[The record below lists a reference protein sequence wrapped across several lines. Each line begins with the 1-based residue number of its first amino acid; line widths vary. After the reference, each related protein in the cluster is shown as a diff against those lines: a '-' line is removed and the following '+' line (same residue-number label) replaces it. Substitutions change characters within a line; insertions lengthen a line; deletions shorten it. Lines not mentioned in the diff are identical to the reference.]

1 MIPSVNIVPI
11 RDINGPAA
19 RQYASRDTVY
29 VSPSGK
35 DGYLG
40 ASPNLPL
47 RSVKGIKRELSK
59 LKSGDSKKI
68 NVDHLDGEYRADQF
82 FFDGDEYLYFK
93 HDEAGDDVYSVDFRA
108 VNKGKV
114 VIDNSITYYGFEE
127 IGDLWRIKIN
137 YEDIRKCNMFGFV
150 NDVRT
155 VPARWPKYGCLSEF
169 NTVTYGGITYMKCV
183 DSTGFLQSIF
193 EYVRDGGDKNHI
205 GVTGTIDFMGF
216 LKNSTL
222 PAISATI
229 PNIAYNPSFFYIPQ
243 LGTHKGIQVYANQFT
258 IKIPTLNKNGVSE
271 SFWFSSQDITQQM
284 MSASPTFVNLY
295 YNSVEEF
302 VTFLEEN
309 PEEKNVIYYKA
320 YDEDLAKVSSL
331 YPQMR
336 IDTSHYNYFFE
347 GTSLENLFEYKNVV
361 IPAGINYWYY
371 DNKGLFAPHI
381 YEPSNLNPTIVCSEL
396 GENTIIKE
404 NGEYYFYYNPTP
416 ENISQGIDNCR
427 LQTYNIGNVD
437 GWTSNG
443 NPRHGTK
450 SYGYCVKSTEG
461 YVYYDINKQDT
472 YSTGFTITKPT
483 NVSFTDLNF
492 KYCQAPI
499 TLNNAVSG
507 WSVSDGST
515 VNNLISQY
523 SSSIAISGCE
533 IYNTFGSAVMIRNTS
548 NAKILK
554 NLIYSCEGSGIQY
567 HGGHDIIINNNIVKS
582 CQQVDTRL
590 NTDFCD
596 VGTIDIEGQ
605 YTGSHAIGVITLT
618 GVDMS
623 HNECGYSGNGIVT
636 AVTQDLSSHH
646 NKIYNAGFGANSDM
660 VTFHNSFSYPKAGR
674 YSYNYN
680 NLIYNARASSNNNFL
695 GNLIYYDGRTSNQ
708 KTYNNILANGQTGI
722 QFTCNTNCSVE
733 NNIFYGNKVTAI
745 THKSNNGDM
754 PVSVNFNRNIFVA
767 GSAFNNTPSPAFIGW
782 NGQSPPMRSVS
793 TNPYYAD
800 IKSNTGTTTGTSRPL
815 FAWNSKIR
823 YAAVAGGGVGT
834 VTDPQILF
842 NGNNWIIGDRTGNT
856 ASPDFLTYRISSFDT
871 SGYQYPWEVPDDRWI
886 KLNNSTSTVYTTFSA
901 VRRSGTRR
909 SNTTGP
915 TLTSNNNLFW
925 STLPQST
932 TILNQNNSNFFRYN
946 GSIPFSGING
956 YANIPD
962 PGRYND
968 NSVPSVFGE
977 IALIETQSLIQ
988 DPLFIDPINKD
999 FRLVPNSPALDVG
1012 FVEIDQSNIGVYN
1025 TDEDPYWTLS
1035 AINLEPQPAI
1045 YGNSRWADYTTI
1057 PFPYNSLIEYKTN
1070 YITSED
1076 DRYLLTE
1083 LGDPLISG

>member
-59 LKSGDSKKI
+59 LKIGNSKKI
-68 NVDHLDGEYRADQF
+68 SVDHLDGEYRADQF
-82 FFDGDEYLYFK
+82 FFDGDKYLYFK

-114 VIDNSITYYGFEE
+114 VIDNSITYHGFEE
-127 IGDLWRIKIN
+127 VGDLWRIKIN

-169 NTVTYGGITYMKCV
+169 TTVAYDGVTYMKCT
-183 DSTGFLQSIF
+183 DSTGFLQAIF
-193 EYVRDGGDKNHI
+193 EYVRDGGDKNRI
-205 GVTGTIDFMGF
+205 GITGTLDYRSF
-216 LKNSTL
+216 LTAYAL
-222 PAISATI
+222 PAISATL
-229 PNIAYNPSFFYIPQ
+229 PNTVYNPTLFYIPVISDYR
-243 LGTHKGIQVYANQFT
+243 GIQVYANQFN
-258 IKIPTLNKNGVSE
+258 I
-271 SFWFSSQDITQQM
+271 FSPDSYQ
-284 MSASPTFVNLY
+284 S
-295 YNSVEEF
+295 
-302 VTFLEEN
+302 
-309 PEEKNVIYYKA
+309 
-320 YDEDLAKVSSL
+320 
-331 YPQMR
+331 YP
-336 IDTSHYNYFFE
+336 
-347 GTSLENLFEYKNVV
+347 
-361 IPAGINYWYY
+361 
-371 DNKGLFAPHI
+371 
-381 YEPSNLNPTIVCSEL
+381 PSNLDPNVVCNEL

-404 NGEYYFYYNPTP
+404 GSDYYFYYKPTFV
-416 ENISQGIDNCR
+416 NINQGINNCS
-427 LQTYNIGNVD
+427 LKTFNVGNAN

-443 NPRHGTK
+443 NPRHSTK

-461 YVYYDINKQDT
+461 YIYYDINKQNT
-472 YSTGFTITKPT
+472 YSTGYTITKPT
-483 NVSFTDLNF
+483 NVSFTNLNF

-507 WSVSDGST
+507 WNYNNGST

-523 SSSIAISGCE
+523 SSGVAISGCE

-590 NTDFCD
+590 NTDSSD
-596 VGTIDIEGQ
+596 VGTINIEGQ

-660 VTFHNSFSYPKAGR
+660 VTFHNSFSYPRAGR
-674 YSYNYN
+674 YNYNYN
-680 NLIYNARASSNNNFL
+680 NLIYNARANSNNNFL
-695 GNLIYYDGRTSNQ
+695 GNLVYYDGGTENQ

-722 QFTCNTNCSVE
+722 QFTCHTNCSVE
-733 NNIFYGNKVTAI
+733 NNIFYINKVTSI
-745 THKSNNGDM
+745 TNKNNFGIM

-767 GSAFNNTPSPAFIGW
+767 GSAFNNAPSPAFIGW

-793 TNPYYAD
+793 TNPYHAD

-815 FAWNSKIR
+815 FAWNGKIK
-823 YAAVAGGGVGT
+823 YVAVDSGGVGT
-834 VTDPQILF
+834 VANPQILF
-842 NGNNWIIGDRTGNT
+842 NGSNWVIGDRNNNT
-856 ASPDFLTYRISSFDT
+856 TSPDFLSYRISSFDT
-871 SGYQYPWEVPDDRWI
+871 SSYQYPWEVPDDRWI
-886 KLNNSTSTVYTTFSA
+886 KLNNSSSTVYTTFSA

-925 STLPQST
+925 STLPQSN

-956 YANIPD
+956 YASIPD
-962 PGRYND
+962 AGRNND

-988 DPLFIDPINKD
+988 DPLFLDPINKD
-999 FRLVPNSPALDVG
+999 FRLAPNSPALDVG

-1025 TDEDPYWTLS
+1025 TSEDPYWTLS
-1035 AINLEPQPAI
+1035 ALNLEPQPAI
-1045 YGNSRWADYTTI
+1045 YGNARWADYTTI